1 MAEENKGSGFQDVE
15 RLSLADIL
23 QMYDEATQ
31 SPRETT
37 ILTPPQKKPDVE
49 IITTSSPP
57 PVEEP
62 GVIDNIAESKTQ
74 IPEPVVPQEE
84 EKSTS
89 HEPVVSQPKEEIPSP
104 DPVEPELEIEPQAPI
119 IAPKTEELVFSI
131 NELEDRKM
139 AFTENTDATSDTYLV
154 PSLIVTTP
162 IGQYDLIT
170 TEGVNTLNQ
179 EIRDALSELEHQ
191 FGRLQ
196 RSWTAKKQIKKT
208 YTALEEAARHDASSD
223 EIIKI
228 GERVALLKETVRTET
243 PTKEELSNLLMKL
256 ETTRSIFARYIDIL
270 WHS

>member
-1 MAEENKGSGFQDVE
+1 MAEETTGNGCTPSEVD

-31 SPRETT
+31 VPKETT
-37 ILTPPQKKPDVE
+37 ILTPPQAEESPIPVVQEMKQE
-49 IITTSSPP
+49 IVDLPEEKEEVIIEPVISPP
-57 PVEEP
+57 EIKVYTGTTEP
-62 GVIDNIAESKTQ
+62 QK
-74 IPEPVVPQEE
+74 EPVLREE
-84 EKSTS
+84 YKRN
-89 HEPVVSQPKEEIPSP
+89 
-104 DPVEPELEIEPQAPI
+104 ELI
-119 IAPKTEELVFSI
+119 VNI
-131 NELEDRKM
+131 NELEDEKM
-139 AFTENTDATSDTYLV
+139 TFDYTETTNDSYSV

-162 IGQYDLIT
+162 NGQYDLIT
-170 TEGVNTLNQ
+170 TEGVNKLNQ
-179 EIRDALSELEHQ
+179 EIRDYLSELEHQ

-196 RSWTAKKQIKKT
+196 RSWSAKKQIKKT